1 MKTLIRG
8 SKAKEEAILS
18 MTKKPILGKRYKY
31 IPGSILKLNELQVQ
45 AKGSVEEKMLS
56 GIYALENVACF
67 CGSNSDV
74 LLAERDRYGLKVS
87 TVICTKCGLIRTNPR
102 MTQRA
107 YASFYDCEYR
117 PLYVGISKPS
127 ESFFRE
133 QCIHGARI
141 YSLVKYY
148 IDGGT
153 VFDIGCGAGGVLFA
167 FQQANWQVAGV
178 DFGEEYLEYGLSQGV
193 ENLFKGTSEE
203 LVRFGK
209 KANLIILSHVLEH
222 FLDLRS
228 EIGAINQLLEPDGI
242 IYIEMPGIK
251 SLDRPYKGDLLRLLQ
266 NAHTYYFNLNT
277 LENVMNS
284 GGYELLYGNEV
295 NAWIQS
301 LFKIA
306 QREIC
311 QIGDM
316 SSEYKL
322 TVDHLKRIEKR
333 RRWGITK
340 IRLLYIRRIQQSLFK
355 PLLCIKIWIR
365 KSLH

>member
-1 MKTLIRG
+1 
-8 SKAKEEAILS
+8 

-31 IPGSILKLNELQVQ
+31 TPRSILKLNELQVQ

-74 LLAERDRYGLKVS
+74 LLAERDRHGLKVS

-107 YASFYDCEYR
+107 YTSFYECEYR
-117 PLYVGISKPS
+117 PLYTGISKPS

-133 QCIHGARI
+133 QCVRGARI
-141 YSLVKYY
+141 YSLVKHY
-148 IDGGT
+148 IDSGT
-153 VFDIGCGAGGVLFA
+153 VFDIGCGAGGLLFA
-167 FQQANWQVAGV
+167 FQQANWQGAGV
-178 DFGEEYLEYGLSQGV
+178 DYNEEYLGYGLSQGV
-193 ENLFKGTSEE
+193 ENLFKGTSKE
-203 LVRFGK
+203 LIHFGK

-228 EIGAINQLLEPDGI
+228 EIGTINQLLEPDGI

-251 SLDRPYKGDLLRLLQ
+251 SLDWRYAYASDLLRLLQ

-284 GGYELLYGNEV
+284 CGYELIYGNEV
-295 NAWIQS
+295 IES

-306 QREIC
+306 QREIRP
-311 QIGDM
+311 IGDM

-322 TVDHLKRIEKR
+322 TVDHLKRIERR

-340 IRLLYIRRIQQSLFK
+340 TRLLYIRRIQQS
-355 PLLCIKIWIR
+355 
-365 KSLH
+365 